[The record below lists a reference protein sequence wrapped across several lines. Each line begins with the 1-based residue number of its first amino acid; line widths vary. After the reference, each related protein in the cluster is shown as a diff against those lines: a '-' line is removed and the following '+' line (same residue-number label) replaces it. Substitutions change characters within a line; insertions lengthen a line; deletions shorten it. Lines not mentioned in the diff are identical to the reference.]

1 MILIANEFLSA
12 LEENWLKLHIYNE
25 MHGMHVFLL
34 SRNRKNVVFI
44 LFNKEQLRQLYDII
58 EFSVHFTA

>member
-1 MILIANEFLSA
+1 MILVANEFLSA

-44 LFNKEQLRQLYDII
+44 LFNKEQLRHL
-58 EFSVHFTA
+58 